1 MIFFVNNYDEVNI
14 REAIWRYKLNISVY
28 IKRTKRNGR
37 GGKGIKKQILKI
49 SGFAT
54 EKINCVIQLSLVLK
68 SCKINT
74 YVK

>member
-1 MIFFVNNYDEVNI
+1 MYTL
-14 REAIWRYKLNISVY
+14 RERKEM
-28 IKRTKRNGR
+28 GR
-37 GGKGIKKQILKI
+37 GGKEIKKQVLKI

-54 EKINCVIQLSLVLK
+54 EKFNCVIQLSLVLK